1 MRSVSHFT
9 PGPGG
14 VMTDEV
20 GVVTG
25 ELTLETA
32 LSDDGGDGRVLLRVQ
47 YRDADEW
54 YTVTGG
60 CFMVDGPARAE
71 ELHQAALELLTKGG
85 QDLAALEL
93 AGVKPCSE

>member
-25 ELTLETA
+25 ELTLETMLA
-32 LSDDGGDGRVLLRVQ
+32 GDSTNGF
-47 YRDADEW
+47 RDAAA
-54 YTVTGG
+54 
-60 CFMVDGPARAE
+60 PAERRAAGA
-71 ELHQAALELLTKGG
+71 HPAPIAALIRG
-85 QDLAALEL
+85 QFEPGPPGQVLSS
-93 AGVKPCSE
+93 GRMVHHRR